1 MALSPSHISLFS
13 SDPSLYLRK
22 RPSSIPQLRWLP
34 AETRVRARPFSLSIV
49 NGQADDRKEDIVIV
63 GAGIAGLATAVSLQR
78 LGIRTLVLEQGESLR
93 TGGTSLT
100 LFKNGWKAL
109 DAIGV
114 GNDLRSQFLEIQGMA
129 IKSEDGREL
138 RSFRFKDEDESQE
151 VRAVERRVLLET
163 LASRLP
169 PDAISFS
176 SKLANVERS
185 ENGETLL
192 ELEDGIRI
200 STKILI
206 ACDGIRSPVA
216 KLMGFPEPNYVGHCA
231 FRGLAYF
238 PKGQPF
244 EPKVNYIYGK
254 GVRAGYVPV
263 SETKVYW
270 FICYNSSS
278 PGPKITDPSILRQQA
293 EQLVKNWPRDLINLI
308 NLTPDDTII
317 RTSLVDRWLWPS
329 ISPPA
334 STGSIVLVG
343 DAWHPMTPNLG
354 QGACC
359 ALEDSIVL
367 TKKLAEA
374 IKSKRTSVEEAFKAY
389 GSERW
394 PRIFPLTVRAYL
406 VGALLQWDNPVI
418 CALRDNIIVPKLV
431 RLGPVLEH
439 TNFEFDPSI
448 RNLENLS
455 SVDIGQ

>member
-1 MALSPSHISLFS
+1 MDLSSSTLLLFKSHISLSS
-13 SDPSLYLRK
+13 SDPSLYFR
-22 RPSSIPQLRWLP
+22 RRTSSIPQQPYCVP
-34 AETRVRARPFSLSIV
+34 AATRIRVRPISLSII
-49 NGQADDRKEDIVIV
+49 NARADDRKEDIVIV

-114 GNDLRSQFLEIQGMA
+114 GNDLRSQFLEIQGMV

-163 LASRLP
+163 LASKLP

-176 SKLANVERS
+176 SKLANIERS

-200 STKILI
+200 SAKILI

-238 PKGQPF
+238 PEGQPF

-263 SETKVYW
+263 SDTKVYW
-270 FICYNSSS
+270 FICFNSSS
-278 PGPKITDPSILRQQA
+278 PGPKITDPSTLRQQA
-293 EQLVKNWPRDLINLI
+293 EQLVRNWPTDLINLI

-317 RTSLVDRWLWPS
+317 RSSLVDRWLWPS
-329 ISPPA
+329 ISPPV

-374 IKSKRTSVEEAFKAY
+374 IKSKRVSVEEAFKAY

-439 TNFEFDPSI
+439 TNFEFDP
-448 RNLENLS
+448 L
-455 SVDIGQ
+455 

>member
-1 MALSPSHISLFS
+1 MALSSSTLLLVKSHVSLS
-13 SDPSLYLRK
+13 SSNSSLYFR
-22 RPSSIPQLRWLP
+22 RRASSVPHQPWLQP
-34 AETRVRARPFSLSIV
+34 ETRLRVRVRPISLSII
-49 NGQADDRKEDIVIV
+49 NAKADDRKEDIVIV

-114 GNDLRSQFLEIQGMA
+114 GNDLRTQFLEIQGMV

-163 LASRLP
+163 LASKLP

-176 SKLANVERS
+176 SKLANIERS

-200 STKILI
+200 SAKILI

-238 PKGQPF
+238 PEGQPF
-244 EPKVNYIYGK
+244 EPKVNYVYGK

-263 SETKVYW
+263 SESKVYW
-270 FICYNSSS
+270 FICFNSSS

-293 EQLVKNWPRDLINLI
+293 EQLVRNWPTDLINLI

-317 RTSLVDRWLWPS
+317 KTSLVDRWLWPS

-374 IKSKRTSVEEAFKAY
+374 IKSKHTSVEDAFKAY

-394 PRIFPLTVRAYL
+394 PRIFPLTARAYL

-418 CALRDNIIVPKLV
+418 CALRDNIVVPKLV

-439 TNFEFDPSI
+439 TNFEFDP
-448 RNLENLS
+448 L
-455 SVDIGQ
+455 

>member
-1 MALSPSHISLFS
+1 LHIFFLQKKTNFMALSSSTLLLVKSHISLSSFS
-13 SDPSLYLRK
+13 NPSLYFR
-22 RPSSIPQLRWLP
+22 RG
-34 AETRVRARPFSLSIV
+34 ETRLRVRPISLSII
-49 NGQADDRKEDIVIV
+49 NARADERKEDIVIV

-176 SKLANVERS
+176 SKLANIERS

-192 ELEDGIRI
+192 KLEDGIRI
-200 STKILI
+200 SAKILI

-238 PKGQPF
+238 PEGQPF

-293 EQLVKNWPRDLINLI
+293 EQLVKNWPTELINLI

-374 IKSKRTSVEEAFKAY
+374 IKSKRTSVEDAFKAY

-418 CALRDNIIVPKLV
+418 CAVRDNIVVPKLV

-439 TNFEFDPSI
+439 TNFEFDP
-448 RNLENLS
+448 L
-455 SVDIGQ
+455 

>member
-1 MALSPSHISLFS
+1 MALSSSTLLLVKSHLSLSSFS
-13 SDPSLYLRK
+13 NPSLYFR
-22 RPSSIPQLRWLP
+22 RG
-34 AETRVRARPFSLSIV
+34 ETRLRVRPISLSII
-49 NGQADDRKEDIVIV
+49 NARADERKEDIVIV

-176 SKLANVERS
+176 SKLANIERS

-200 STKILI
+200 SAKILI

-238 PKGQPF
+238 PEGQPF

-293 EQLVKNWPRDLINLI
+293 EQLVRDWPTELINLI

-374 IKSKRTSVEEAFKAY
+374 IKSKRTSVEDAFKAY

-418 CALRDNIIVPKLV
+418 CAVRDNIVVPKLV

-439 TNFEFDPSI
+439 TNFEFDP
-448 RNLENLS
+448 L
-455 SVDIGQ
+455 

>member
-1 MALSPSHISLFS
+1 MDGRHWMLLELAMISGVSFLKF
-13 SDPSLYLRK
+13 
-22 RPSSIPQLRWLP
+22 
-34 AETRVRARPFSLSIV
+34 
-49 NGQADDRKEDIVIV
+49 KENHWFIFEEYP
-63 GAGIAGLATAVSLQR
+63 GICR
-78 LGIRTLVLEQGESLR
+78 L
-93 TGGTSLT
+93 
-100 LFKNGWKAL
+100 
-109 DAIGV
+109 
-114 GNDLRSQFLEIQGMA
+114 A

-176 SKLANVERS
+176 SKLANIERS

-200 STKILI
+200 SAKILI

-238 PKGQPF
+238 PEGQPF

-293 EQLVKNWPRDLINLI
+293 EQLVRNWPTELINLI

-374 IKSKRTSVEEAFKAY
+374 IKSKRTSVEDAFKAY

-418 CALRDNIIVPKLV
+418 CAVRDNIVVPKLV

-439 TNFEFDPSI
+439 TNFEFDP
-448 RNLENLS
+448 L
-455 SVDIGQ
+455 

>member
-1 MALSPSHISLFS
+1 MALSTLLLVKSHI
-13 SDPSLYLRK
+13 DPLLYLR
-22 RPSSIPQLRWLP
+22 RRTP
-34 AETRVRARPFSLSIV
+34 AETKVRAGPISLSVI
-49 NGQADDRKEDIVIV
+49 NALPDHRKEDIVIV
-63 GAGIAGLATAVSLQR
+63 GAGIAGLATALSLHR

-114 GNDLRSQFLEIQGMA
+114 GNDLRSQFLEIQGMV

-151 VRAVERRVLLET
+151 VRAVERRVLLGT
-163 LASRLP
+163 LASKLP

-176 SKLANVERS
+176 SKLSKIERS
-185 ENGETLL
+185 ENAETLL

-200 STKILI
+200 SAKILI
-206 ACDGIRSPVA
+206 ACDGIGSPVA
-216 KLMGFPEPNYVGHCA
+216 KLLGFPEPNYVGHCA

-238 PKGQPF
+238 PEGQPF
-244 EPKVNYIYGK
+244 EPKVNYIYGR

-270 FICYNSSS
+270 FICFNSSS

-293 EQLVKNWPRDLINLI
+293 EQLVRNWPTDLINLI

-317 RTSLVDRWLWPS
+317 RTSLVDRWLWPA

-374 IKSKRTSVEEAFKAY
+374 IKSKRTSVDDAFKAY

-418 CALRDNIIVPKLV
+418 CVLRDNIIVPKLV

-439 TNFEFDPSI
+439 TNFEFDP
-448 RNLENLS
+448 L
-455 SVDIGQ
+455 

>member
-1 MALSPSHISLFS
+1 MALSSSTLLLVKSHISLS
-13 SDPSLYLRK
+13 SFLNPSLYFSK
-22 RPSSIPQLRWLP
+22 RTSSKPQLGGLP
-34 AETRVRARPFSLSIV
+34 GETRIRVRRISLSII
-49 NGQADDRKEDIVIV
+49 NARADDRKEDIVIV

-176 SKLANVERS
+176 SKLANIERS

-200 STKILI
+200 SAKILI

-238 PKGQPF
+238 PEGQPF

-293 EQLVKNWPRDLINLI
+293 EQLVRNWPTELINLI

-317 RTSLVDRWLWPS
+317 RTNLVDRWLWPS

-374 IKSKRTSVEEAFKAY
+374 IKSKRTSVEDAFKAY
-389 GSERW
+389 GNERW

-406 VGALLQWDNPVI
+406 IGALLQWDNPVI
-418 CALRDNIIVPKLV
+418 CALRDNIVVPKLV

-439 TNFEFDPSI
+439 TNFEFDP
-448 RNLENLS
+448 L
-455 SVDIGQ
+455 

>member
-1 MALSPSHISLFS
+1 MALSSSTLLLVKSHISLS
-13 SDPSLYLRK
+13 SFLNPSLYFSK
-22 RPSSIPQLRWLP
+22 RTSSKPQLGGLP
-34 AETRVRARPFSLSIV
+34 GETRIRVRRISLSII
-49 NGQADDRKEDIVIV
+49 NARADDRKEDIVIV

-176 SKLANVERS
+176 SKLANIERS

-200 STKILI
+200 SAKILI

-238 PKGQPF
+238 PEGQPF

-293 EQLVKNWPRDLINLI
+293 EQLVRNWPTELINLI

-317 RTSLVDRWLWPS
+317 RTNLVDRWLWPS

-367 TKKLAEA
+367 TKKLSEA
-374 IKSKRTSVEEAFKAY
+374 IKSKRTSVEDAFKAY
-389 GSERW
+389 GNERW

-418 CALRDNIIVPKLV
+418 CALRDNIVVPKLV

-439 TNFEFDPSI
+439 TNFEFDP
-448 RNLENLS
+448 L
-455 SVDIGQ
+455 

>member
-1 MALSPSHISLFS
+1 MASSSSTLLLVKSHISLS
-13 SDPSLYLRK
+13 SSNPTSLYFR
-22 RPSSIPQLRWLP
+22 RRTSSIPQQPWLR
-34 AETRVRARPFSLSIV
+34 AETRVRVRPISLSII
-49 NGQADDRKEDIVIV
+49 NGRAEDRKEDIVIV

-114 GNDLRSQFLEIQGMA
+114 GNDLRTQFLEIQGMV

-163 LASRLP
+163 LASKLP

-176 SKLANVERS
+176 SKLANIERS

-192 ELEDGIRI
+192 ELEDGIQI
-200 STKILI
+200 SAKILI

-231 FRGLAYF
+231 FRGLANF
-238 PKGQPF
+238 PEGQPF

-270 FICYNSSS
+270 FICFNSSS

-293 EQLVKNWPRDLINLI
+293 EQLVRKWPTDLINLI

-334 STGSIVLVG
+334 STGNIVLVG

-359 ALEDSIVL
+359 ALEDAIVL

-374 IKSKRTSVEEAFKAY
+374 IKSKRTSVEDAFKAY

-406 VGALLQWDNPVI
+406 VGALLQWDNPLI
-418 CALRDNIIVPKLV
+418 CALRDNIVVPKLV

-439 TNFEFDPSI
+439 TNFEFDP
-448 RNLENLS
+448 L
-455 SVDIGQ
+455 

>member
-1 MALSPSHISLFS
+1 M
-13 SDPSLYLRK
+13 
-22 RPSSIPQLRWLP
+22 
-34 AETRVRARPFSLSIV
+34 T
-49 NGQADDRKEDIVIV
+49 
-63 GAGIAGLATAVSLQR
+63 
-78 LGIRTLVLEQGESLR
+78 
-93 TGGTSLT
+93 
-100 LFKNGWKAL
+100 
-109 DAIGV
+109 
-114 GNDLRSQFLEIQGMA
+114 
-129 IKSEDGREL
+129 
-138 RSFRFKDEDESQE
+138 
-151 VRAVERRVLLET
+151 
-163 LASRLP
+163 
-169 PDAISFS
+169 
-176 SKLANVERS
+176 
-185 ENGETLL
+185 
-192 ELEDGIRI
+192 
-200 STKILI
+200 
-206 ACDGIRSPVA
+206 
-216 KLMGFPEPNYVGHCA
+216 
-231 FRGLAYF
+231 
-238 PKGQPF
+238 
-244 EPKVNYIYGK
+244 
-254 GVRAGYVPV
+254 
-263 SETKVYW
+263 
-270 FICYNSSS
+270 
-278 PGPKITDPSILRQQA
+278 GPKITDPSILRQQA

>member
-1 MALSPSHISLFS
+1 MALSSSTLLLVKSHISLSSFS
-13 SDPSLYLRK
+13 NPSLYFSK
-22 RPSSIPQLRWLP
+22 RTSSKPQLGGLP
-34 AETRVRARPFSLSIV
+34 GETRIRVRRISLSII
-49 NGQADDRKEDIVIV
+49 NARADDRKEDIVIV

-176 SKLANVERS
+176 SKLANIERS

-192 ELEDGIRI
+192 ELEDGICI
-200 STKILI
+200 SAKILI

-238 PKGQPF
+238 PEGQPF

-270 FICYNSSS
+270 FICYNSPS

-293 EQLVKNWPRDLINLI
+293 EQLVRNWPTELINLI

-374 IKSKRTSVEEAFKAY
+374 IKSKRTSVEDALKAY

-418 CALRDNIIVPKLV
+418 CALRDNIVVPKLV

-439 TNFEFDPSI
+439 TNFEFDP
-448 RNLENLS
+448 L
-455 SVDIGQ
+455 